1 MQAANKHNSTLQVT
15 TRSVHDET
23 VRIVDE
29 QMKDISTQMQALD
42 DFVTRAR
49 SQNAQHHDLHA
60 KSLQGLSDTVK
71 SSYDSVGSHFTSTYE
86 RVKDLGEEMSTKTA
100 SLAQN
105 LAPLDDHLRQ
115 PLAELRTNIT
125 KTILKEYQPTG
136 ETPQKVQYQYPT
148 HLPRT
153 EAHETLLAALRRPQ
167 AMESPSKVVAPGV
180 YNDSTPSGSET
191 DEVAYVPSSDTDSK
205 PTGLREIDVNINAG
219 ILNSESQNFN
229 QSQVSNGSV
238 RSIDLD
244 DMAPP
249 FKKQTTGRLPMP
261 RATKKSSVLALEGR
275 ENVLP
280 SPGTF
285 SQSTGRR
292 RSPRTAGSIGGA

>member
-1 MQAANKHNSTLQVT
+1 
-15 TRSVHDET
+15 VHDET

-71 SSYDSVGSHFTSTYE
+71 ASYDNVGSHFTSTYE

-105 LAPLDDHLRQ
+105 LAPLDNHLRQ
-115 PLAELRTNIT
+115 PLADLRSNIT
-125 KTILKEYQPTG
+125 KTTLKEYQSTG

-153 EAHETLLAALRRPQ
+153 EAHETLLAALRRPK

-180 YNDSTPSGSET
+180 YNDTTPSAN
-191 DEVAYVPSSDTDSK
+191 DEVACVPSSDTESK
-205 PTGLREIDVNINAG
+205 PTGLREIDVNISVGTLSSDN
-219 ILNSESQNFN
+219 QNFN

-238 RSIDLD
+238 RSVDLD
-244 DMAPP
+244 DMGPP
-249 FKKQTTGRLPMP
+249 FKKQGTGRLPMP
-261 RATKKSSVLALEGR
+261 RATKKTTMVALEGR
-275 ENVLP
+275 ENALP